1 MTERP
6 VQILVIEDD
15 IATQTLIR
23 DVLECSG
30 YLCATVGSAEEGMS
44 VLEMLKPALILVDIN
59 LPGMDGVTAA
69 RHLKSSPAT
78 RAIKLVG
85 MSAHAL
91 VTEISL
97 IETADFDDF
106 ITKPFSYKVLLQL
119 IETVLAAEQPGRP
132 E

>member
-6 VQILVIEDD
+6 VQILVVEDD

-30 YLCATVGSAEEGMS
+30 YLCTTVGSAEEGMS
-44 VLEMLKPALILVDIN
+44 VLEMLEPALILLDIN
-59 LPGMDGVTAA
+59 LPGMDGVATA
-69 RHLKSSPAT
+69 RRLKSSPAT

-91 VTEISL
+91 VNEISL
-97 IETADFDDF
+97 IETADFDAF
-106 ITKPFSYKVLLQL
+106 ITKPFSYKALLQL
-119 IETVLAAEQPGRP
+119 IETVLAAEQPGRL

>member
-6 VQILVIEDD
+6 VRILVIEDD
-15 IATQTLIR
+15 ISTQTLIR
-23 DVLECSG
+23 DVLECNG
-30 YLCATVGSAEEGMS
+30 YLCTTVGSAEAGMS
-44 VLEMLKPALILVDIN
+44 LLETLEPALILLDIN

-69 RHLKSSPAT
+69 KCLRRSPAT

-91 VTEISL
+91 VNEVSL

-106 ITKPFSYKVLLQL
+106 ITKPFSYKALLRL
-119 IETVLAAEQPGRP
+119 LEARLAKS
-132 E
+132 

>member
-1 MTERP
+1 
-6 VQILVIEDD
+6 
-15 IATQTLIR
+15 
-23 DVLECSG
+23 
-30 YLCATVGSAEEGMS
+30 
-44 VLEMLKPALILVDIN
+44 
-59 LPGMDGVTAA
+59 MDGVTAA

-106 ITKPFSYKVLLQL
+106 ITKPFSYKALLQL